1 MAPMVGKVLLSD
13 YRRKGGSGFM
23 EWATQLLSCIFILTS
38 HFHLRGSS
46 LLAKGGLVASLVH
59 LINSS

>member
-1 MAPMVGKVLLSD
+1 MAPVGGKLLLSD
-13 YRRKGGSGFM
+13 CRRKGGSGFV
-23 EWATQLLSCIFILTS
+23 EWATQLFSSIFIVTS

-46 LLAKGGLVASLVH
+46 LLAKGGLVASLIH